1 MGGKAANLSR
11 LMTDYP
17 VPPGFC
23 LTTNAFALA
32 HRSGA
37 PAAQLPRS
45 RAFPSV
51 IASRLAIAEEIGKH
65 QALDLICRSSIV
77 AVV

>member
-11 LMTDYP
+11 LMTGYP

-51 IASRLAIAEEIGKH
+51 IASRLAIGNH